1 MKKGKKD
8 FNNYINLLSQK
19 ESYTKVYAN
28 KNDKKVKFELIGDSK
43 KHSLRLAKRYAKKNK
58 VDLEDLI
65 TFVFI
70 YNLSMYSGTT
80 DILFLK
86 DIDDNSYPFYLDINT
101 NDVLKLLKKVNETKE
116 LIKEFKDELLSIQDK
131 ILEKDNIVKLSINS
145 KDDTTYDL
153 NFKIKLNRNI
163 NLKIEYNSSKYTERL
178 IKNIYDSF
186 YLILDSVIKCTDINK
201 IEYLTKI
208 DLDLLKEINNNE
220 VLIDEVNVPLMFKK
234 QVNKNKNRIAV
245 ADNSKKYTY
254 QELDKLTNKVA
265 NELLKD
271 NIKVEDIVMVI
282 LNRSAYSPVA
292 RIGIIK
298 AAGAF
303 LNVLPDYPLDRI
315 KYILEDTK
323 AKFIIT
329 TKLIYNERFD
339 LFNDYKGKVLF
350 IEDVIENGND
360 NEITIKNSGKNLC
373 YTIFTSGSTGKPKGV
388 QIEQRNLINYCHVNK
403 YNYEATAVSQ
413 NIKAS
418 IALASQTFD
427 VSILEEFIPLLNG
440 GTVVVANEEE
450 IFNPIKLAKLIKDNE
465 VEAITCTP
473 SFINSIIDID
483 EIKDSMKD
491 FKVFNIGAESFP
503 QGLYKRLKAINKKA
517 KVYNGY
523 GPTEATIGCTFKELK
538 SDINITIGKPMAN
551 TEIYMVNKLHQI
563 LPIDVPG
570 ELAII
575 SNGVSRGYLNLPK
588 MNKER
593 FVKIDGR
600 RAYLSGDLAK
610 WNTDGEIEFLGRIDN
625 QIKING
631 YRIELSEIEEVINSY
646 KGIKNCVTKVIEN
659 DSEKYICAYFI
670 AENEIDMNDLKS
682 FVSKYVPEYMVPKK
696 MMQLADFP
704 LNTNGKVD
712 RKQLPI
718 PDDNEKNYVE
728 PINELENKLCDI
740 IKNVLKKDKISTT
753 DSFFSIGGNSL
764 NVMKL
769 ITQANNNGI
778 TIEYKDV
785 FNYPVIKDLATYLI
799 KQDKEVDDSIIDY
812 DRVNEIIKNNTL
824 SELIKNKEKHQR
836 KLNNIIVSGGTGF
849 LGIHVIYE
857 LLRSDDYKDS
867 KVYALIRKGKFES
880 LSERI
885 NYLFNYYF
893 NENIDN
899 YKDRLIL
906 IEGDITDKES
916 FNKLKEYELD
926 AFINCAAL
934 VKYYDSNNQI
944 EKVNVQGVKNI
955 IKYCQENNIMLVQ
968 ISTTSVGG
976 TKNLKENNYKLGE
989 NILYFGQNLE
999 NKYAKTKFEAE
1010 ECIIE
1015 AIPNGL
1021 KAKIIRVGNLMPR
1034 YNDYQFQINY
1044 NDNGF
1049 MNMLKAFVILKCIPM
1064 SLFVQ
1069 NIELSPVDNT
1079 AKSIIKI
1086 INNDDNFN
1094 LYHSFN
1100 NNSIYYYDIVH
1111 AMNEYGFNI
1120 KTVSDEEFN
1129 KILEEKIQNSDNVE
1143 QFIGLYADLASDSK
1157 KELQEVDAKNDFTT
1171 EYLYTLGF
1179 KWPLITNDYLK
1190 NVFKK
1195 LDDLKYFNEQM

>member
-8 FNNYINLLSQK
+8 FKSYVNLLSQK
-19 ESYTKVYAN
+19 ESYTKIYAN
-28 KNDKKVKFELIGDSK
+28 KSDKKLKFDFIGGSK
-43 KHSLRLAKRYAKKNK
+43 KHSLRTLKRYAKKNK
-58 VDLEDLI
+58 VDVQDIILF
-65 TFVFI
+65 TFI
-70 YNLSMYSGTT
+70 YDLSVYSGTN
-80 DILFLK
+80 DILFLG
-86 DIDDNSYPFYLDINT
+86 DINKEQYPFYLDINT
-101 NDVLKLLKKVNETKE
+101 NDISKLLTKVKETKE
-116 LIKEFKDELLSIQDK
+116 LIQEYSDELLSIQDK
-131 ILEKDNIVKLSINS
+131 ILEKDNIISLSFNN
-145 KDDTTYDL
+145 KDNDYDL
-153 NFKIKLNRNI
+153 NFNIKLGLTV
-163 NLKIEYNSSKYTERL
+163 NLKIKYNSSKYTERL

-186 YLILDSVIKCTDINK
+186 YIILDSITKCENVNDINYLTDID
-201 IEYLTKI
+201 IE
-208 DLDLLKEINNNE
+208 LLKEVNNTE
-220 VLIDEVNVPLMFKK
+220 VLIDEDNIPSMFKK
-234 QVNKNKNRIAV
+234 QVLKNKDRIAV
-245 ADNSKKYTY
+245 ADCNNKNTY
-254 QELDKLTNKVA
+254 LELDKNTNKIA
-265 NELLKD
+265 NELLKN
-271 NIKVEDIVMVI
+271 NIKAEDIVMVM
-282 LNRSAYSPVA
+282 LNRSYYSPIA

-298 AAGAF
+298 GTGAF

-329 TKLIYNERFD
+329 TKIIYNERFD

-350 IEDVIENGND
+350 IEDVLENGND
-360 NEITIKNSGKNLC
+360 DEVTVKNSGKYLC

-403 YNYEATAVSQ
+403 YNYEAKAVSQ
-413 NIKAS
+413 NINAS

-450 IFNPIKLAKLIKDNE
+450 IFNPLKLAKLIKDNNI
-465 VEAITCTP
+465 EAVTCTP

-491 FKVFNIGAESFP
+491 FKVFNIGAEAFP
-503 QGLYKRLKAINKKA
+503 QGLYKRLKDINKKA

-538 SDINITIGKPMAN
+538 SDVNITIGKPMAN
-551 TEIYMVNKLHQI
+551 TEIYMVNKNHKI

-570 ELAII
+570 ELAIL

-588 MNKER
+588 LNKER
-593 FVKIDGR
+593 FVKIKGKK
-600 RAYLSGDLAK
+600 AYLSGDLAK
-610 WNTDGEIEFLGRIDN
+610 WDTNGEIEFLGRIDN

-631 YRIELSEIEEVINSY
+631 YRIELSEIEEVVNSY
-646 KGIKNCVTKVIEN
+646 EGVKNCVAKVIEN

-670 AENEIDMNDLKS
+670 AEKQIDLNDLKS

-696 MMQLADFP
+696 MMQLAEFP

-718 PDDNEKNYVE
+718 PGDDEKNYVE
-728 PINELENKLCDI
+728 PINELENKLCEI
-740 IKNVLKKDKISTT
+740 IKTVLKKDKVSTT
-753 DSFFSIGGNSL
+753 DSFFNIGGNSL

-799 KQDKEVDDSIIDY
+799 KKDKKEEETIIDF
-812 DRVNEIIKNNTL
+812 DKVNEIIKNNTL
-824 SELIKNKEKHQR
+824 SELIKNKEKHAK
-836 KLNNIIVSGGTGF
+836 KLNNIIISGGTGF

-867 KVYALIRKGKFES
+867 KVYTLIRKGKFDS
-880 LSERI
+880 LEDRI
-885 NYLFNYYF
+885 NYLFDYYF
-893 NENIDN
+893 NESIDN
-899 YKDRLIL
+899 YKDRLVL
-906 IEGDITDKES
+906 VEGDITDKES
-916 FNKLKEYELD
+916 FKKLEEFKAD
-926 AFINCAAL
+926 AFINCAAM

-955 IKYCQENNIMLVQ
+955 IKYCQDNNIMLVQ

-976 TKNLKENNYKLGE
+976 TKNLKDNNYKFGE

-1021 KAKIIRVGNLMPR
+1021 NAKIIRVGNLMPR
-1034 YNDYQFQINY
+1034 YKDYQFQINY

-1064 SLFVQ
+1064 SLFIQ

-1079 AKSIIKI
+1079 AKSILKI
-1086 INNDDNFN
+1086 INNDDKFN

-1120 KTVSDEEFN
+1120 KVVSDEEFN
-1129 KILEEKIQNSDNVE
+1129 KILDDKINNSDNVE

-1171 EYLYTLGF
+1171 ELLYSLGF
-1179 KWPLITNDYLK
+1179 KWPNITSDYLK